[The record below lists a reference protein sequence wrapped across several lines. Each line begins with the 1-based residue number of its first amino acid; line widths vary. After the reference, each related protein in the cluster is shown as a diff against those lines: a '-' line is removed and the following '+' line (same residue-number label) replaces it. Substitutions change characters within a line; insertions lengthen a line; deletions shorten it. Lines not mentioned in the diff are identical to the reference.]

1 MTRWVQP
8 TDEELFQKYNP
19 ELQKRSLER
28 RFERQQEFD
37 DFVNRLKRDSKS
49 DKPSKCLNV
58 RGSTPCFSTNQDV
71 VWTVQAEAE
80 KERVRQASIA
90 ESLKAAEE
98 LKARKE
104 AMRRE
109 VGLPAESA
117 SSETTR

>member
-1 MTRWVQP
+1 MLVAGGAIIVGGPALTRWVQP

-49 DKPSKCLNV
+49 DKPI
-58 RGSTPCFSTNQDV
+58 
-71 VWTVQAEAE
+71 WTVQAEAE